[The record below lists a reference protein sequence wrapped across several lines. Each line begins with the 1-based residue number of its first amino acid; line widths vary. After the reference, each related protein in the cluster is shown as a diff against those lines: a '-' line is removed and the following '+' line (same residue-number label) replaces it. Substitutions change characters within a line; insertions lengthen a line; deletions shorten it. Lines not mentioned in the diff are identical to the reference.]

1 MSCNHSILRLHEVI
15 KASRMNKELAKEGR
29 RWYARGLLENEEMLK
44 TIEKEAPDF
53 CLKTSLT
60 TLSFMA
66 LKTNEDNSSMKEVHE
81 KQRLLIISLN
91 FYETERGKYCSFFLN
106 FSTTS

>member
-1 MSCNHSILRLHEVI
+1 
-15 KASRMNKELAKEGR
+15 MNKELAKEGR

-66 LKTNEDNSSMKEVHE
+66 LKTNEDNSSIKEVHE
-81 KQRLLIISLN
+81 TPSILVISLN
-91 FYETERGKYCSFFLN
+91 FYKTGWKIFLFFSQFQCHELK
-106 FSTTS
+106 SPHPKLIAK